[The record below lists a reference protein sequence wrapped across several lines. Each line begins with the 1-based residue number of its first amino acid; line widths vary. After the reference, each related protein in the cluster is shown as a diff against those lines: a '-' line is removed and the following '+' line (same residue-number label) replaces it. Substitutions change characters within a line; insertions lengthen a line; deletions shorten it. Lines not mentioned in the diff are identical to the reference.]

1 MGKTNHAKR
10 SRPRSMPRSRSRS
23 RPRAAKKK
31 TKRLSRGLSGQ
42 KKLVLK
48 MVEDMKWPKT
58 KRHNVLRKGQKGYE
72 GFALG
77 KVTSWAG
84 KGENAGYKKI
94 ISLKTRE
101 PKYNTLFKET
111 KKLLKLKD
119 PKFKFSSVQFNKNH
133 RAAKHIDGRNMGV
146 SYIIGLGDY
155 TGGEL
160 ITYDEDGSNPQKHD
174 IHDKFYKFNGSV
186 YPHETAPYKGTR
198 YTFVFYNI

>member
-1 MGKTNHAKR
+1 MGKTKPAK
-10 SRPRSMPRSRSRS
+10 RSRSRS
-23 RPRAAKKK
+23 RYRSRGAQKK
-31 TKRLSRGLSGQ
+31 TKKRTRGLSEQ

-48 MVEDMKWPKT
+48 MVSDMKWPKT
-58 KRHNVLRKGQKGYE
+58 KRNNVLRKGQKGYE

-84 KGENAGYKKI
+84 KGENAGYRKI

-101 PKYNTLFKET
+101 PKYNALFKET

-174 IHDKFYKFNGSV
+174 IQGTFYKFNGSV
-186 YPHETAPYKGTR
+186 YPHETAPYEGAR

>member
-1 MGKTNHAKR
+1 
-10 SRPRSMPRSRSRS
+10 
-23 RPRAAKKK
+23 
-31 TKRLSRGLSGQ
+31 
-42 KKLVLK
+42 
-48 MVEDMKWPKT
+48 MVSDMKWPKT
-58 KRHNVLRKGQKGYE
+58 KRNNVLRKGQKGYE

-84 KGENAGYKKI
+84 KGENAGYRKI

-101 PKYNTLFKET
+101 PKYNALFKET

-174 IHDKFYKFNGSV
+174 IQGTFYKFNGSV
-186 YPHETAPYKGTR
+186 YPHETAPYEGAR